1 MAVTFANV
9 STPNTSIT
17 EDQLFGLKARI
28 VDVTFDNSYL
38 TTGEVVTA
46 AQLGWD
52 TIQFVWAESA
62 VNAAG
67 TLAHNVVARPNAART
82 QMAIQAYE
90 TAATVDTPHKE
101 VTSAADLSTYT
112 VRLVVFGT

>member
-1 MAVTFANV
+1 MALTFVEVA
-9 STPNTSIT
+9 TPNTSIT
-17 EDQLFGLKARI
+17 ADVMFGLKARI

-38 TTGEVVTA
+38 TTGEVLTA

-52 TIQFVWAESA
+52 TIQFAWCEMA

-67 TLAHNVVARPNAART
+67 TLGVNVCARPNTART
-82 QMAIQAYE
+82 QIAIQTYE
-90 TAATVDTPHKE
+90 TAGTVDTSHKE

-112 VRLVVFGT
+112 VRMVVFGT